1 MRTRPSAQWEDS
13 GRIGNLIDLL
23 PFLVEPTRA
32 HQLHTP
38 PGPGLSIAGAN
49 KCQSIV
55 RGPPC
60 GSPYRQWNAWI
71 SLNIGRHGL
80 SEPRGPTGARVSGSR
95 HAGGSRSGS
104 LAQAAQATGRPNVFP
119 SLVPSPHGHGHGH
132 DNDHE
137 HAPLSRP
144 LFHGTEPWYCALVAG
159 LDARESL
166 VLRMNLST
174 RHLSTYV
181 ALEKRHLFCVG
192 SNTTNRQAKPSRIW

>member
-1 MRTRPSAQWEDS
+1 MRTRPSAKWEDS
-13 GRIGNLIDLL
+13 G
-23 PFLVEPTRA
+23 A

-49 KCQSIV
+49 KCQSIE

-119 SLVPSPHGHGHGH
+119 SLGPRRHTTDRGH
-132 DNDHE
+132 DNDHDHE
-137 HAPLSRP
+137 HAPLSRS

-159 LDARESL
+159 FDARESL